1 VLGRVL
7 GKTESPTLRRGFSIA
22 IDELWLELEAQAE
35 LHDARGMGMIQNQ
48 KARGGAGWIPAAIIG
63 SSDAAHVCG
72 RTGTGGIDVS
82 ADRTQ
87 LGVVEDVEV
96 FPAEFEGVAFLEGEA
111 LEQAEVKVEAARER
125 EVVAGHRA
133 ESETGGKTEG
143 GWIVI
148 KNAEDALRGDFVALC
163 WVTAFAL
170 PTISGKDAMVSPL
183 TPLATPALSLK
194 AVPFATVKGEP
205 ERAVVIPEICQPPR
219 SVCAVRQT

>member
-1 VLGRVL
+1 
-7 GKTESPTLRRGFSIA
+7 
-22 IDELWLELEAQAE
+22 
-35 LHDARGMGMIQNQ
+35 MIQNQ

-63 SSDAAHVCG
+63 SSDAAHGCG

-111 LEQAEVKVEAARER
+111 LEQAESKLRRPGSVRLLRDTVPKVRPVED
-125 EVVAGHRA
+125 
-133 ESETGGKTEG
+133 EG

-148 KNAEDALRGDFVALC
+148 KNAEDALRGDFIALC
-163 WVTAFAL
+163 LVTAFAL

-219 SVCAVRQT
+219 SVCAGPADLKNGTA